1 MNILVAD
8 DDRFIRLVLKEALA
22 KLEYDIVEAHD
33 GTEAWE
39 ILKSPDTPRLA
50 ILDWE
55 MPGILGPDLCRK
67 VRELDRSDYIYL
79 ILVTGRGEKKDL
91 IRGMESGADD
101 YLIKPFETKELEV
114 RLRAARRFLDL
125 ELDLQNE
132 LAERERTEMALADL
146 NQNLEARV
154 AERTEVV
161 ERLLAQKNAFINQLG
176 HDLKTPLTPLLA
188 LLPKAMERV
197 DDEKVIRYL
206 GLGLESAQYMNNL
219 VTNTLS
225 LSKLISPKLKLNL
238 EELDLHACVD
248 TAIAMLRSGLKK
260 AIDFKNLVD
269 PSLRIEADPVRF
281 REVIDNLL
289 SNSVKYTEDG
299 GGIKVEA
306 QPDGEWITVSIIDTG
321 MGMTKEQLSHIF
333 EEFYKADESRHD
345 RSSVGLGLTICMRII
360 EKHGGT
366 IEALSEG
373 LGRGTTMRFTLP
385 AIEPASNREKP
396 LIKVN

>member
-1 MNILVAD
+1 MKILVAD
-8 DDRFIRLVLKEALA
+8 DDRFIRLVLKKALNQ
-22 KLEYDIVEAHD
+22 LEYEIVEAHD

-39 ILKSPDTPRLA
+39 ILKSPEAPRLA

-55 MPGILGPDLCRK
+55 MPGMLGPDICIK

-79 ILVTGRGEKKDL
+79 LLVTGRGDKKDL

-114 RLRAARRFLDL
+114 RLRAARRVLDL

-132 LAERERTEMALADL
+132 LAERERTEHALADL
-146 NQNLEARV
+146 NMNLEARV
-154 AERTEVV
+154 AERTEEV

-188 LLPKAMERV
+188 LLPKAIEKV
-197 DDEKVIRYL
+197 NDEKIVRFL
-206 GLGLESAQYMNNL
+206 SLGLESARYMNNL

-225 LSKLISPKLKLNL
+225 LSRLNSPKLKLNM
-238 EELDLHACVD
+238 EELNLHAFVN
-248 TAIAMLRSGLKK
+248 TAIDMQRSGLKK
-260 AIDFKNLVD
+260 AIELKNLVD
-269 PSLRIEADPVRF
+269 PSIRIEADPVRF
-281 REVIDNLL
+281 REVLDNLM

-299 GGIKVEA
+299 GAITVEA
-306 QPDGEWITVSIIDTG
+306 HGDGDWINVYIIDTG
-321 MGMTKEQLSHIF
+321 MGMTEDQLSHVF

-373 LGRGTTMRFTLP
+373 MGRGTTMRFTFP
-385 AIEPASNREKP
+385 SAKAGRP
-396 LIKVN
+396 LAKVH